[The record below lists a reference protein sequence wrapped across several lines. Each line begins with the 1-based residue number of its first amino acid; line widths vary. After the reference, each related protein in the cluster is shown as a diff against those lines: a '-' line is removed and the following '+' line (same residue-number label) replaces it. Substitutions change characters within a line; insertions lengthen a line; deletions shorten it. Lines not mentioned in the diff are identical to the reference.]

1 MEKGLPESSFTTER
15 YTSAKSFVVLKLGK
29 IIDTQNDMEVYI
41 KYSSVF
47 YLKMVNN
54 WYNFLHHEY
63 SKNLYDALSEIEI
76 RDPLFRKMTHDFIF
90 GGPVQQIETG
100 RQMVDSIFRK

>member
-1 MEKGLPESSFTTER
+1 M
-15 YTSAKSFVVLKLGK
+15 
-29 IIDTQNDMEVYI
+29 IDTQDDMEVYI

-63 SKNLYDALSEIEI
+63 SKNLYDALPEIEI
-76 RDPLFRKMTHDFIF
+76 RDPLFRKMIHDFIF
-90 GGPVQQIETG
+90 GDPVQQIETG
-100 RQMVDSIFRK
+100 RQMVDFIFRK